1 MRYYDIF
8 VYLHSKLVIMG
19 ASRLDIYSEEI
30 KEIAAMAKVFAHP
43 ARVAILQ
50 YISKQDACIC
60 NDIVDE
66 IGLAQAT
73 VSQHLKV
80 INDAGLLK
88 GDFQGK
94 SICYCIDLTRFQ
106 KFQTLFNNY
115 FNTTKFNCC

>member
-1 MRYYDIF
+1 MN
-8 VYLHSKLVIMG
+8 MG
-19 ASRLDIYSEEI
+19 ASKIDIYS
-30 KEIAAMAKVFAHP
+30 KEINEIATMAKVFAHP

-50 YISKQDACIC
+50 YISRKDACIC

-88 GDFQGK
+88 GNFSGK
-94 SICYCIDLTRFQ
+94 SICYCIDLERFQ
-106 KFQTLFNNY
+106 NFQTLFNNF
-115 FNTTKFNCC
+115 FNTTKSNCC